1 LILPQVSFLGAT
13 LDEAIEFL
21 RVKSRDLD
29 LLGRGVDIILFPSAK
44 LSSAQISLDLRDV
57 PLEEALRY
65 ITQLANVKYR
75 WEDGRVLVLPPGQQ
89 ALTLPVVSSASPV
102 GNASVN
108 PGKWVLPKV
117 EIKRAPLEEV
127 LKCLKSKS
135 MAVDPQSKGLDY
147 AILDASGKPTN
158 ASSLSIAPISL
169 EVHQISMESLLRFIA
184 EIAGVSIQIE
194 EARIVVRGG
203 LSKTSPAVA
212 ANSPVPAES
221 KTTPSPANQIHTWTN
236 QVGVIIQA
244 AFVGLDGD
252 AVVIRKDGKEFT
264 IPFSKL
270 NTASQQLA
278 MKLSVALAP
287 P

>member
-1 LILPQVSFLGAT
+1 
-13 LDEAIEFL
+13 
-21 RVKSRDLD
+21 
-29 LLGRGVDIILFPSAK
+29 
-44 LSSAQISLDLRDV
+44 
-57 PLEEALRY
+57 
-65 ITQLANVKYR
+65 
-75 WEDGRVLVLPPGQQ
+75 
-89 ALTLPVVSSASPV
+89 
-102 GNASVN
+102 VN